1 LLFTYLKNFLGSHK
15 SFCIQKFVVVVQ
27 FSRSFVP
34 RSRDGS
40 YILTQ
45 QPPFVNTF
53 FEIFLNYFQLFFHHY
68 FCDFSLII
76 IYIYCSIL
84 SEKRDGF
91 TPSLLYFNLFIFHRV
106 FGVFDHFLYH
116 LTADRTGLFC
126 CEVAIITLLKVY
138 ANFACGFHLEL
149 IHCFLCFRNNILISH
164 LYFSFSLKAVFR

>member
-53 FEIFLNYFQLFFHHY
+53 FEIFLNYFLGYIFAVFSLFFHY
-68 FCDFSLII
+68 FSLCDVTTLHFGHTII
-76 IYIYCSIL
+76 IS
-84 SEKRDGF
+84 
-91 TPSLLYFNLFIFHRV
+91 
-106 FGVFDHFLYH
+106 
-116 LTADRTGLFC
+116 
-126 CEVAIITLLKVY
+126 
-138 ANFACGFHLEL
+138 
-149 IHCFLCFRNNILISH
+149 LCFRRYII
-164 LYFSFSLKAVFR
+164 